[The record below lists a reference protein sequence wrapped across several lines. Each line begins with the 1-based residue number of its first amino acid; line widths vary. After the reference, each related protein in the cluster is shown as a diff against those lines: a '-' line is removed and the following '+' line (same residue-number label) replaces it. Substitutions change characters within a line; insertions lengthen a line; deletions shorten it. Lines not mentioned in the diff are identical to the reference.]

1 MTTLIKNGT
10 LVTAD
15 AEYIADIL
23 VEDGKIRLPFSSLAG
38 VGGAAANS
46 LYEAGRQGRYI
57 SVDDLQARAKVS
69 RAVVETLGEAGALR
83 DLPQSSQMT
92 LF

>member
-1 MTTLIKNGT
+1 MRHSSAQGAPLN
-10 LVTAD
+10 TA
-15 AEYIADIL
+15 
-23 VEDGKIRLPFSSLAG
+23 RNSSPA
-38 VGGAAANS
+38 S
-46 LYEAGRQGRYI
+46 QAGRQGRYI

-69 RAVVETLGEAGALR
+69 RAVIETLGEAGALR